1 MCGSASLMKYQ
12 ILHSFE
18 LTSHACKFIF
28 LSLFDQLQKYVS
40 LTSLDQTTI
49 QCNGTML
56 SVVASLL
63 GGWVLG
69 T

>member
-1 MCGSASLMKYQ
+1 
-12 ILHSFE
+12 
-18 LTSHACKFIF
+18 

-40 LTSLDQTTI
+40 LISLDQTTI

-69 T
+69 TKAHIMGFVGGPL